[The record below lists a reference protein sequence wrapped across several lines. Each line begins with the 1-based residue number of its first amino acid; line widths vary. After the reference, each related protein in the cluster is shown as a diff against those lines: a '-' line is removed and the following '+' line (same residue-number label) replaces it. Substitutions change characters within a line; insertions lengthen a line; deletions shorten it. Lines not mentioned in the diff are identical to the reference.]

1 MDEQKLHS
9 TPNFFGGFKS
19 FCKPI
24 NPYLKYENYNLSF
37 KGILTGNIYK
47 FHHKRLYMG
56 IWSHAIQKHPAWD
69 SYKKFF
75 FGMEGDEFAKAFRD
89 FMTWIFPESATDS
102 QHLLNICRAGKVST
116 FGPPISLKIDEVA
129 DVTKALR
136 LSLFCKIMGTAIAL
150 KYRLDPKGIASDI
163 AETIRDSTW
172 LHSGDLLE
180 AEGEDKKKL
189 FHLTKIFLERISFHF
204 NVIFSEIEEDK
215 VFNAVCELSTFI
227 KNLIKDD
234 EAAVDFIDAI
244 SGGNVLEW
252 MRSSEVAKKIGGLR
266 LALSSLITNEES
278 DRCECT
284 IELCREGVKVRMLTN
299 LPVVGRKFVEVGAR
313 FDEIQQFSIEVQGI
327 EPSEKGFIIKGRLLE
342 K

>member
-1 MDEQKLHS
+1 
-9 TPNFFGGFKS
+9 
-19 FCKPI
+19 
-24 NPYLKYENYNLSF
+24 
-37 KGILTGNIYK
+37 
-47 FHHKRLYMG
+47 MG
-56 IWSHAIQKHPAWD
+56 IWSHAIQKQPAWD

-75 FGMEGDEFAKAFRD
+75 FGMEGDEFAKAFKD
-89 FMTWIFPESATDS
+89 FMTWVFPESAANS
-102 QHLLNICRAGKVST
+102 SHLLDICRAGKVST

-150 KYRLDPKGIASDI
+150 KYGLDPKGIASDI

-180 AEGEDKKKL
+180 PEGEDRKKL

-204 NVIFSEIEEDK
+204 NVVFPEIEEDK
-215 VFNAVCELSTFI
+215 IFNAVCELSSFI
-227 KNLIKDD
+227 KDLIKD
-234 EAAVDFIDAI
+234 EETAVDFIEAI
-244 SGGNVLEW
+244 SGGNIMEW
-252 MRSSEVAKKIGGLR
+252 VRSSEISKKVVGLR
-266 LALSSLITNEES
+266 LALSTLLTDGEP

-313 FDEIQQFSIEVQGI
+313 FDELQQFSIEVQGI
-327 EPSEKGFIIKGRLLE
+327 EPSENGFIIKGRLLD